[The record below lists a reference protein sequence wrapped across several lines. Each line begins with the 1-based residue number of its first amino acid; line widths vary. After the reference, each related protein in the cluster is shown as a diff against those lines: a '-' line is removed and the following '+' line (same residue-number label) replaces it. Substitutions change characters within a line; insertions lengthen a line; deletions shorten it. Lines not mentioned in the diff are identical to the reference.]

1 MICSLEDKI
10 YQNQHKYGVLSK
22 LVHNTSTCNNFQN
35 CPFLK
40 SPSIWYVRLPS
51 PRYYR
56 LFSRLSFSNML
67 HKYPIGYA
75 FVKFPSSELPSL
87 HFYIRTKRKAE
98 YFRKLALSKI
108 NSSLFIISF
117 LEVAWFQ
124 FSSWPE
130 IGLTLNF
137 PTTFFSSTVNFW
149 FKEVCGNNKKLP

>member
-67 HKYPIGYA
+67 HKISYWLRFCQVSKQWIQAWVFWEGNKIWK
-75 FVKFPSSELPSL
+75 KFSSYFWQERRVLCEQQPTCQKVDEEFLKQMWTSRI
-87 HFYIRTKRKAE
+87 IRTLKIVFGKKVHSWIR
-98 YFRKLALSKI
+98 FLLS
-108 NSSLFIISF
+108 L
-117 LEVAWFQ
+117 
-124 FSSWPE
+124 
-130 IGLTLNF
+130 
-137 PTTFFSSTVNFW
+137 
-149 FKEVCGNNKKLP
+149 